1 MFASLVLPH
10 PDIPTD
16 SPLTLTL
23 AFLLQSFHIQVCI
36 CTAFGRNHPMLRIIK
51 VRKDLCSHLVQLFT
65 YHKLAVCACVTV
77 AGAIGYLS
85 AFESAAEVCSCIC
98 YGASEVL
105 RNCSPVSQ
113 RAAGSASSQRNF

>member
-77 AGAIGYLS
+77 AGAVGYLS
-85 AFESAAEVCSCIC
+85 AFESAAEVV
-98 YGASEVL
+98 E
-105 RNCSPVSQ
+105 
-113 RAAGSASSQRNF
+113 